1 LYDTVTVYDPLHVYI
16 PNAFTPNG
24 DSLNEWFGVIGEGY
38 LYYDLEIYDRWGKL
52 LKHGR
57 FRDDSA
63 WDGTFNGRLV
73 PSGMY
78 VYKVWVEPPIGIE
91 VKETGVVYVLSGDE

>member
-1 LYDTVTVYDPLHVYI
+1 MYI

-78 VYKVWVEPPIGIE
+78 IYKVWVEPPIGIE